1 MAGVPALV
9 PANCYLQPATPAG
22 NAILASCVNV
32 SMTARVL
39 VIVCSLALFPLHGVT
54 INQACRFQITEK
66 GPKR

>member
-1 MAGVPALV
+1 MAVERAEAGGIRMAGVPALV
-9 PANCYLQPATPAG
+9 PANCYLQPATPA
-22 NAILASCVNV
+22 
-32 SMTARVL
+32 VL